1 MPRRSAIK
9 GALLALL
16 MGLVGQASGQEAAQD
31 LPPGHPPTGSGAP
44 APQQNPHAG
53 AVPGMFEP
61 PADTETEE
69 AELPPGTIL
78 VELRDADDH
87 PLPRTPI
94 TLGVLHQSVARGESR
109 EHKAAVS
116 DDRGLTR
123 FDSLETGSG
132 IAYRVTVP
140 KDAATF
146 AALPFQLSAAKGM
159 HVVLHVYPV
168 TRDINK
174 ALVVMQTVMF
184 LELKDDRVQVEEA
197 VSVFN
202 LGRVTWV
209 PDGVVMN
216 LPKAFTALN
225 SGQQMSDQG
234 VDAVEGQGA
243 RLRGTYPPGRHDIEF
258 RWQLPYSGEESV
270 RIDVGLPPHVAVM
283 RVMALASHGMKLS
296 VEDMPSAESR
306 TDAQGQHLL
315 VTEKQLHR
323 DDTPVAE
330 LHVAL
335 SDLPTPGPGRLVA
348 TCIAALGVLAGLGL
362 AFGSNGAQAGPAAK
376 TERARLLAELEE
388 LERAHQSGELGP
400 KTYERAR
407 REIVDRIAL
416 TLAADPKRTA

>member
-1 MPRRSAIK
+1 MLRRSAL
-9 GALLALL
+9 GAAILALL
-16 MGLVGQASGQEAAQD
+16 MSLAWRAAGQGATDPQ
-31 LPPGHPPTGSGAP
+31 LPPGHPPTQSSEPAP
-44 APQQNPHAG
+44 AQNPHAG

-61 PADTETEE
+61 PPDAETED
-69 AELPPGTIL
+69 AELPAGTIL

-94 TLGVLHQSVARGESR
+94 SLGVLHQSVAKGESR
-109 EHKAAVS
+109 AHKAAVS
-116 DDRGLTR
+116 DDRGFAR

-140 KDAATF
+140 RDAATF

-174 ALVVMQTVMF
+174 ALVVMQTIVF

-197 VSVFN
+197 LSVFN

-209 PDGVVMN
+209 PDGVVMT
-216 LPKAFTALN
+216 LPKTFTALS

-234 VDAVEGQGA
+234 VDSVEGQGA
-243 RLRGTYPPGRHDIEF
+243 RLRGTYPPGRHDLEF
-258 RWQLPYSGEESV
+258 RWQLPYAGEESV
-270 RIDVGLPPHVAVM
+270 KVDVGLPPHVAVM

-296 VEDMPSAESR
+296 VEDLPAAENR
-306 TDAQGQHLL
+306 TDAQGQHIL

-330 LHVAL
+330 LHVTL

-348 TCIAALGVLAGLGL
+348 TCIAAFGVLAGLGL
-362 AFGSNGAQAGPAAK
+362 AFGSNGAAPRAGKSARAILLAEIEDI
-376 TERARLLAELEE
+376 ERARQAG
-388 LERAHQSGELGP
+388 QLGP

-416 TLAADPKRTA
+416 TLAADQAQRA